1 VALHAVVSTQ
11 AVSNEQST
19 AGGQLSGCTNTHLLN
34 ITTGDV
40 LWMKEPVDSSQ
51 QWSEQVGQVPEWRV
65 GL

>member
-1 VALHAVVSTQ
+1 MLLHPQ

-34 ITTGDV
+34 ITTGEV

-51 QWSEQVGQVPEWRV
+51 QWSEQVGCIF
-65 GL
+65 